1 MSSREFEH
9 DSLQDPRSVARY
21 LNAIR
26 EGIEAGRLSF
36 TQDGEEIS
44 FFPQEVMHLEVKAK
58 KKDGKAKL
66 SIRITWRE
74 TDGEIIIPKMAISSS
89 E

>member
-1 MSSREFEH
+1 MSGREFEH
-9 DSLQDPRSVARY
+9 DSLQDTLSVARY

-44 FFPQEVMHLEVKAK
+44 FHPQEVMHIVVKAK
-58 KKDGKAKL
+58 KKEGKAKL
-66 SIRITWRE
+66 SLRITWRE
-74 TDGEIIIPKMAISSS
+74 TDGEITIPKMAISSS
-89 E
+89 D